1 MRNACRVRKGVAEG
15 LPDEKEFEK
24 ALRELQIDSPESTV
38 WRGETWG
45 MLLAEYPEFRDRCD
59 FSKFDGLDW
68 VDYLSF
74 LPDDFHLCAKEKL
87 GEREWMMLL
96 MDDPARVRY
105 CDADTARKLGLPDA
119 ANISDDDL
127 RSLSGPEL
135 LYVLFARPELV
146 DKVDV
151 GQMNDFTVL
160 LLDAHPEWVNRF
172 DLGKL
177 ELDEVATLLK
187 KHPEWAQR
195 CDLKRFDRWDIAQ
208 LALIDK
214 FDSRVL
220 ADDVR
225 RELVLQYPELSTRRD
240 LSDEV
245 NFFELENR
253 ELAHFLGEH
262 PDLAGRCDLNKLGKA
277 GELYLARDYPEVA
290 NELLHGQT
298 RVKA

>member
-1 MRNACRVRKGVAEG
+1 MS
-15 LPDEKEFEK
+15 DEKEFEK
-24 ALRELQIDSPESTV
+24 ALRELQIDSIESSA
-38 WRGETWG
+38 WRGESWG
-45 MLLAEYPEFRDRCD
+45 MLLAEHPEFRDRCD
-59 FSKFDGLDW
+59 FSKFDGWDW

-74 LPDDFHLCAKEKL
+74 QPDDFHLCAKEKL

-96 MDDPARVRY
+96 MGDPARVRY

-127 RSLSGPEL
+127 RSLRGSEL
-135 LYVLFARPELV
+135 LYVLFARPELI

-160 LLDAHPEWVNRF
+160 LLDEHPEWVDGF
-172 DLGKL
+172 DLGKF
-177 ELDEVATLLK
+177 ELDEIETLLK
-187 KHPEWAQR
+187 KHPEWAPR
-195 CDLKRFDRWDIAQ
+195 CDLKRFEWWDLAQ
-208 LALIDK
+208 LVKQVPSLIDK
-214 FDSRVL
+214 FDFRVL

-225 RELVLQYPELSTRRD
+225 RELVLQCPELSARRD
-240 LSDEV
+240 LANEV
-245 NFFELENR
+245 NFFELEDG

-262 PDLAGRCDLNKLGKA
+262 PDFAGRCDLNKLGKA